1 MQGGER
7 VAEAPTVARPEPD
20 LVIDLRDPAPEI
32 APGRADLDREPRHD
46 RIGLVLL
53 AAMNVLNLL
62 DAALTYLVA
71 RAGIAVEANPLVE
84 WLTLPGKVVFVA
96 GLSLLLWKLR
106 PRALAIPVAGYTLV
120 VCYTIGGALLFN
132 P

>member
-1 MQGGER
+1 MQAGER
-7 VAEAPTVARPEPD
+7 TIETPRIERPPEAD
-20 LVIDLRDPAPEI
+20 LVIDLRDPPAPQ
-32 APGRADLDREPRHD
+32 PRHD

-53 AAMNVLNLL
+53 LAMNVLNLL
-62 DAALTYLVA
+62 DAVLTHLVT

-84 WLTLPGKVVFVA
+84 LLTLPGKVVFVA

-106 PRALAIPVAGYTLV
+106 PRALVIPVVAYTAV
-120 VCYTIGGALLFN
+120 VCYTIGGALLFS

>member
-1 MQGGER
+1 MQRGER
-7 VAEAPTVARPEPD
+7 VAEAPSVARPEPD
-20 LVIDLRDPAPEI
+20 LVIDLRDPPAP
-32 APGRADLDREPRHD
+32 APAEAAPEPRHD

-53 AAMNVLNLL
+53 VVLNVLNLL
-62 DAALTYLVA
+62 DAVLTYLVT

-84 WLTLPGKVVFVA
+84 WLTLPGKVVLVSA
-96 GLSLLLWKLR
+96 LSLLLWRLR
-106 PRALAIPVAGYTLV
+106 PRALAIPVAGYSAV